1 MTFFKNCLFLVKHAS
16 RLTSLNRKLESQARL
31 ASSTQLN
38 SVQLSSTQFE
48 SAQLSSIQ
56 LDSALNFQTCFV
68 LFFLILNFSNY
79 QPGNLASFLNFECSL
94 REATYCWNPF
104 EIFFSKQQNLY
115 IFVYLW
121 YSRMYLLFW
130 RVKNHWWFNNCY
142 IFFRVCVI
150 KIYLVPG

>member
-16 RLTSLNRKLESQARL
+16 RLTSLNRKLNLQARL

-79 QPGNLASFLNFECSL
+79 QPGNLASFLNFECL
-94 REATYCWNPF
+94 ERQLIV
-104 EIFFSKQQNLY
+104 EILLKFFFKTTKLIY
-115 IFVYLW
+115 FCIPMVF
-121 YSRMYLLFW
+121 
-130 RVKNHWWFNNCY
+130 KNVSSF
-142 IFFRVCVI
+142 
-150 KIYLVPG
+150 LEG

>member
-1 MTFFKNCLFLVKHAS
+1 MYNSVNLYALCIGTFDYDFGNL
-16 RLTSLNRKLESQARL
+16 RKLVLSEVWFSL
-31 ASSTQLN
+31 TQLEIF
-38 SVQLSSTQFE
+38 QLALYCF
-48 SAQLSSIQ
+48 SAYLSFPIISLVIW
-56 LDSALNFQTCFV
+56 
-68 LFFLILNFSNY
+68 
-79 QPGNLASFLNFECSL
+79 ASFLNFECSL

-104 EIFFSKQQNLY
+104 EIFSSKQQNLY

-130 RVKNHWWFNNCY
+130 RVKNHWWFNNYY